1 MLCIVNFISVLGLQ
15 GPKYL
20 LKQLCNWERNGG
32 ASGIHTAVR
41 SLALAACAATLMTVS
56 MRTAHADVWGY
67 VDAKG
72 VAHFAAEKVDERY
85 EIYFKGGTSFDTKDG
100 LPSASARPGGVTDA
114 MPHPVNVP
122 KLAPKLMAFFE
133 ISPSFKSV
141 KHHLRE
147 AASTHKIDFELLQAL
162 IATESGFDT
171 NAVSPKGAVGLM
183 QLMPPTAQRY
193 GVQADAKA
201 TVEKK
206 LTDPKTNIKAGSRY
220 LRDLMA
226 MFPGKPELALAAYN
240 AGEGAVK
247 RYGNKIPPFAETQ
260 NYVKTVMQI
269 YTTLKPP
276 NMLAAT
282 STSSD
287 KPPAR
292 VRMEIGAGSQTA
304 SGPQTAPGGALG
316 RGNMV
321 PPLAGMGSR
330 SAPTPSPVSLP
341 VPKSALASAP
351 ASVATSTPT
360 SAPLA
365 AAIPASAV
373 PSGKAVTPSAS
384 DSK

>member
-1 MLCIVNFISVLGLQ
+1 MLRIVDFISVFGLQ

-20 LKQLCNWERNGG
+20 LKQLCNWDRSGG
-32 ASGIHTAVR
+32 ASSMRTTVR
-41 SLALAACAATLMTVS
+41 FLARVACAAVLMTAS

-193 GVQADAKA
+193 GVQADART

-206 LTDPKTNIKAGSRY
+206 LTDPKINIKAGSRY

-276 NMLAAT
+276 NMLAAIPTT
-282 STSSD
+282 SD
-287 KPPAR
+287 NLPAR
-292 VRMEIGAGSQTA
+292 VRMEVGGAQ
-304 SGPQTAPGGALG
+304 QTAPGGAVG

-321 PPLAGMGSR
+321 PPMAGMSPR
-330 SAPTPSPVSLP
+330 SAPLPPPAFSPV
-341 VPKSALASAP
+341 
-351 ASVATSTPT
+351 
-360 SAPLA
+360 PLA
-365 AAIPASAV
+365 AAVPASAA
-373 PSGKAVTPSAS
+373 AVDKVAAPVIAG
-384 DSK
+384 SK